1 MDADRYAEVLISRCA
16 LLVTYHHDPAR
27 RHSGKQGMIFE
38 LGWLAADARR
48 WGVPAEVIA
57 VGVRAELERRYDR
70 QTARGLVA
78 EFVEAFR
85 HEPGLSLVLA

>member
-1 MDADRYAEVLISRCA
+1 MDTDRCAEVLISRCA

-27 RHSGKQGMIFE
+27 QRYGKAEMIFE

-57 VGVRAELERRYDR
+57 AGVLAELGRRYDR
-70 QTARGLVA
+70 ETARVLVA

-85 HEPGLSLVLA
+85 HEPGLSPALA